1 MAENAPLF
9 PALSPVGGK
18 PVQVA
23 FDGGRLTSD
32 AGVLVL
38 AEIERKL
45 GIAERLARCIED
57 PRDPQRVSHSLA
69 EMIRFRALL
78 IAAGYA
84 DANDCDALRADP
96 AFKLAVGRLP
106 ESEADLCSQPTMCRL
121 ENLPT
126 ATALKRMMAAMVD
139 VFCDSFHQVPRRI
152 VLDIDDT
159 EDRVHGRQQLS
170 LFHAYYDSRCFLPIH
185 IYEAGSGKPV
195 AVFLRPG
202 KTPDGVEVALVL
214 RHVVRA
220 IRARWPAVEILIRGD
235 SHYARHEAMTWL
247 ERNRVGYVFGLAGNK
262 VLLGKIAPLAEDA
275 AVGRVDGEAGK
286 VRRYGEFRY
295 AAKSWEVARQV
306 VARVEASVQ
315 GNDSRFV
322 VTNLEGTPRW
332 LYETVYCARG
342 QAENLIKAHKLHLAS
357 DRTSC
362 SKATANRRQ
371 QRCRPPARPHRSLLA
386 AAHPARVGTGTLLLA
401 RRPVRH
407 HPVRPDQGR
416 RPGDGD
422 GHQDQG
428 GTAFELPL
436 SGKPGAPR
444 RPRHQAA
451 ALTQGAA
458 CPSRAR
464 LPQQPAHTVASP
476 TPPTITP
483 RAAKNRLAQ
492 HAGE

>member
-9 PALSPVGGK
+9 PGLSPVGGK
-18 PVQVA
+18 PVHVA

-57 PRDPQRVSHSLA
+57 PRDPQRVRHSLA

-106 ESEADLCSQPTMCRL
+106 ESGRRSVLAADDVPAGEPARRHGAQADDGGDGRSVLRQLRRRCRAGSCSTSTIRRTGSTAGSSCRCSMPTTTAAASCRS
-121 ENLPT
+121 T
-126 ATALKRMMAAMVD
+126 STR
-139 VFCDSFHQVPRRI
+139 PR
-152 VLDIDDT
+152 
-159 EDRVHGRQQLS
+159 
-170 LFHAYYDSRCFLPIH
+170 
-185 IYEAGSGKPV
+185 SGKPV
-195 AVFLRPG
+195 AVILRPG
-202 KTPDGVEVALVL
+202 KTPDGAEVALVL

-220 IRARWPAVEILIRGD
+220 IRARWPAVDILIRGD

-275 AVGRVDGEAGK
+275 AVGRVGGEAGK
-286 VRRYGEFRY
+286 VRRYGAFRY
-295 AAKSWEVARQV
+295 AAKSWPVERQV
-306 VARVEASVQ
+306 IARVEASAQ
-315 GNDSRFV
+315 GSDSRFV
-322 VTNLEGTPRW
+322 VTNLAGTPRW
-332 LYETVYCARG
+332 LYEAVYCARG

-362 SKATANRRQ
+362 SKATANQFR
-371 QRCRPPARPHRSLLA
+371 LLVHTA
-386 AAHPARVGTGTLLLA
+386 AYWLLHTLRGLAPQALLLA

-407 HPVRPDQGR
+407 DPARPDQGR
-416 RPGDGD
+416 RPGHGD

-428 GTAFELPL
+428 GTAIELSLP
-436 SGKPGAPR
+436 GQPGAPR

-451 ALTQGAA
+451 ALSHGAA
-458 CPSRAR
+458 CPARAR
-464 LPQQPAHTVASP
+464 PRNLQPRPIAPSAPRTSTTQDGQ
-476 TPPTITP
+476 TP
-483 RAAKNRLAQ
+483 AAATTR
-492 HAGE
+492 